1 MKTAHARIYGFNAGK
16 MLIVFAMAAM
26 IGSIGVAPAIGDDD
40 HKNNGKH
47 ENGRYKQK
55 GHGYNRDRYGQGGS
69 VHRSTVYTE
78 QVYVPP
84 PVVYAPPPP
93 PGISIFFPSISIH
106 P

>member
-16 MLIVFAMAAM
+16 MLLVFAMAAM

-40 HKNNGKH
+40 HEYKGKH
-47 ENGRYKQK
+47 NNGRYKQK
-55 GHGYNRDRYGQGGS
+55 GHGHDRDRYEQGRS
-69 VHRSTVYTE
+69 VHQTTVYTE
-78 QVYVPP
+78 RVYVPP

-93 PGISIFFPSISIH
+93 PGISIFFPPVYIR